1 MADATITVVE
11 KRVVVQPFGADLLAP
26 ILAAVGTAKD
36 DAEAQATL
44 SRAYA
49 VSDTDAPISGAL
61 STSDRGARFE
71 AHKAAASA
79 SLALAARGQTL
90 PFETLDTSLG
100 QAILVLDADDN
111 LVATIPDP
119 VDQEIIAAATVTDTF
134 ETLAPEPG
142 VLLLDADDKPLA
154 PSEEPATLVNAAGTA
169 ATLTDRLSRAI
180 TPYGALLQ
188 ADYLPRG
195 AYRNVRARLRRLRN
209 GEATQCVLAYAG
221 DSWIDGDTYWLRQFT
236 KGLQDAYGFG
246 GIGWFGFSYFGTATG
261 TWVDGG
267 TQPLGGGGCARGD
280 LAPVAVFSGTWTS
293 VNGTGSLATPNMGT
307 VSTTGAGA
315 YLRMSFP
322 AGHTGC
328 DLFYAGD
335 GTGVIDYSWDGGS
348 SWTTLALTGVGP
360 TRVSLAGTPSGAATL
375 RIRRNAGTVTL
386 SGINLISTATGVVV
400 HKLGCSGTTS
410 VQWAGINLSTWAAQ
424 VALLG
429 PHLVGILLGTNDQ
442 TGTSPTPTGQFATNA
457 AALMAAIKGASAAI
471 DRVWIAPP
479 ENVRGSAPLVRMEQY
494 TEAVLRAAIDNSFP
508 LHDLQYAFGPDAA
521 EYAFGTTL
529 AYLDSSNLH
538 PSATGGGPLI
548 ADAATRLIA
557 PVR

>member
-1 MADATITVVE
+1 MAKITELPVAGPLSGTEPVIVVQDGEARQSTIGAVVE
-11 KRVVVQPFGADLLAP
+11 EVAQPFVD
-26 ILAAVGTAKD
+26 
-36 DAEAQATL
+36 E
-44 SRAYA
+44 SEAYA
-49 VSDTDAPISGAL
+49 A
-61 STSDRGARFE
+61 
-71 AHKAAASA
+71 
-79 SLALAARGQTL
+79 LALAARGQML
-90 PFETLDTSLG
+90 PFETLDLSLG
-100 QAILVLDADDN
+100 GSITILDGDDKIVAI
-111 LVATIPDP
+111 IPDP
-119 VDQEIIAAATVTDTF
+119 ADQDIVQTAATVDIF
-134 ETLAPEPG
+134 ETLEPAPG
-142 VLLLDADDKPLA
+142 ALLLDPDDKPIA

-169 ATLTDRLSRAI
+169 ATLADRLSRAI
-180 TPYGALLQ
+180 TPYGSLLQ

-221 DSWIDGDTYWLRQFT
+221 DSWIDGDAYWLRQFT
-236 KGLQDAYGFG
+236 KGLQDAYGFA

-293 VNGTGSLATPNMGT
+293 VNGTGSLATPNMGS
-307 VSTTGAGA
+307 VSTSEAGA

-360 TRVSLAGTPSGAATL
+360 TRVSLAGTPSGSGTL

-386 SGINLISTATGVVV
+386 SGINLISTTAGVVV

-442 TGTSPTPTGQFATNA
+442 TGSNPTPTGQFAANA
-457 AALMAAIKGASAAI
+457 AGLLGAIRTASAAI

-479 ENVRGSAPLVRMEQY
+479 ENVRGSAPLVRMDQY
-494 TEAVLRAAIDNSFP
+494 TEAVLRAAVDNGFP
-508 LHDLQYAFGPDAA
+508 LHDLQYAFGSDPA

-538 PSATGGGPLI
+538 PSSTGGGPLI
-548 ADAATRLIA
+548 ADAMTPLIA